1 MQTEFTP
8 VTDAQWVLIESC
20 ISVFCPKKH
29 CLRTIYNAIQW
40 VIRTGAQWRMLDSK
54 YPKWQAVYYYFRK
67 GSQLGLW
74 EKINALLVAK
84 ERERQ
89 GKSATPSAY
98 TTDSQSVKITLFTS
112 DDKGIDGGKKINGRK
127 RHVITDVLG
136 LIIKV
141 KVRPANEHDA
151 RGGCALLE
159 DSEDI
164 MTDGACIFAD
174 HAYGGMFRK
183 LAHEKGF
190 VVEITGKPETAKGF
204 VPVKKRWV
212 VERTFGWFNSFRRL
226 SKDYEKTILSSESM
240 IYLTQIQILLNRM

>member
-8 VTDAQWVLIESC
+8 VTDAQWTLIEEC
-20 ISVFCPKKH
+20 MSVFCPKKH
-29 CLRTIYNAIQW
+29 CLRAIYNAIQW
-40 VIRTGAQWRMLDSK
+40 IIRTGAQWRMLDSK
-54 YPKWQAVYYYFRK
+54 YPKWQAVYYYFRIGTK
-67 GSQLGLW
+67 LGLW
-74 EKINALLVAK
+74 EKINALLVAN

-89 GKSATPSAY
+89 KRSASPSVY

-151 RGGCALLE
+151 RGGCVLLAAAAE
-159 DSEDI
+159 N
-164 MTDGACIFAD
+164 MTRGACIFAD
-174 HAYGGMFRK
+174 HAYGGMFKK
-183 LAHEKGF
+183 LATEKGF
-190 VVEITGKPETAKGF
+190 TVEITGKPETAKGF
-204 VPVKKRWV
+204 VPAKKRWV

-240 IYLTQIQILLNRM
+240 IYLAQSQILLNRI